1 MNEIL
6 EHLSNEEQI
15 VEELINIDN
24 DIMNTKYSFND
35 YYNAIE
41 SRFNIDIEQIDIK
54 ENTVFV
60 TEGDVILTLDILR
73 RFNTAKKIVIFV
85 NQSYLGMNKW
95 LMSKYYEITGNNNI
109 ILDEEVNYNKY
120 IDKGFKVIPLGE
132 EGLIEQVM
140 EDFYD
145 KG

>member
-85 NQSYLGMNKW
+85 NQSYLGMNK
-95 LMSKYYEITGNNNI
+95 
-109 ILDEEVNYNKY
+109 LDLLRLN
-120 IDKGFKVIPLGE
+120 PL
-132 EGLIEQVM
+132 LLNVRWM
-140 EDFYD
+140 
-145 KG
+145 

>member
-35 YYNAIE
+35 YYNAVE
-41 SRFNIDIEQIDIK
+41 SRFNIEIEQIDIK

-73 RFNTAKKIVIFV
+73 RFNTEKKIVIFV

-109 ILDEEVNYNKY
+109 ILDEGINYNKY
-120 IDKGFKVIPLGE
+120 IDKGFKIIPLGE
-132 EGLIEQVM
+132 DGLIDQVM

>member
-6 EHLSNEEQI
+6 EYISNEEQI
-15 VEELINIDN
+15 VEELIEIDN
-24 DIMNTKYSFND
+24 DIMSTKYSFND

-41 SRFNIDIEQIDIK
+41 SRFNIEIEQIDIK
-54 ENTVFV
+54 ENTVFI

-73 RFNTAKKIVIFV
+73 RFNTDKKIIIFV

-109 ILDEEVNYNKY
+109 ILDEGINYNKY
-120 IDKGFKVIPLGE
+120 IDKGFKIIPLGE
-132 EGLIEQVM
+132 DGLIDQVM

-145 KG
+145 KE